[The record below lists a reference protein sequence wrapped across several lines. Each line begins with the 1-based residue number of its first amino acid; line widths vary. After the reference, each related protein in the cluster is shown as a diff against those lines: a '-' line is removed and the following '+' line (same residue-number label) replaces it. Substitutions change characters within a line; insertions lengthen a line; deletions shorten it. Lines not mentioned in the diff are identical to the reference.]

1 MSKPGR
7 ILIVDDEPE
16 WGKELAAFLGRNG
29 FSANAV
35 TNVAEA
41 LEQLNNTFYHVVV
54 LDIRLP
60 DDTEGGMGLLK
71 ELSGLGLK
79 EATKV
84 MMLSGYG
91 TQEQMRQA
99 FKDHEVAD
107 FIAKENTDPKAFLKS
122 VQQVFEQKMK
132 INLALDIRWE
142 MRSRVEQVVSNLI
155 IDGKRVGRNTA
166 LRRQLSEEL
175 DDLFCRLFHDA
186 ETILVRPLTQGWSG
200 AGVVL
205 VQPFFNGRGRGEDV
219 IVKFGDMDKIKE
231 EHNNFQQ
238 YVRGLLRGRRS
249 TAIQDLRYTPHL
261 GGIIYSLLGADNDQL
276 VDFTDFYRGTDDIS
290 KIADVMDHLFQKTC
304 ANWYENRSQIQ
315 PLDLATEYQQFFNY
329 AAKNFER
336 IIARHLP
343 SVRVREKLTFD
354 KLNSTRQFT
363 NPFLVAK
370 GLSLMRFTSTCI
382 THGDFNPHNV
392 FVDQSGST
400 WLIDFQ
406 ATRPGHILRDFVML
420 DSVIRFQL
428 LSAQEATLE
437 ERLRMEDVLCKAEH
451 FSQMK
456 QLAGEFTTDNPA
468 LAKAYAATVH
478 LRTLAGNW
486 AASNA
491 RDDISEYY
499 IGLFYNA
506 LNTLQFVSTLD
517 ATQREHALLCA
528 SILADRLKL
537 GH

>member
-231 EHNNFQQ
+231 EH
-238 YVRGLLRGRRS
+238 
-249 TAIQDLRYTPHL
+249 
-261 GGIIYSLLGADNDQL
+261 DQL